1 MVTREVVVVE
11 RVFLKWT
18 DVFRLGD
25 KEALL
30 IVIRF
35 IWKSGDEMRLRIAN
49 CECELRIANCEF

>member
-11 RVFLKWT
+11 RVFLKWM

-35 IWKSGDEMRLRIAN
+35 MCIPEYMYSVI
-49 CECELRIANCEF
+49 